1 MEEMK
6 VFRSERLS
14 EFLHEL
20 NQLPRDYE
28 WALQK
33 VTRLE
38 KLTQDYLH
46 MLELSELSYHE
57 KAGIAEKMKEC
68 RIDRRTAKDVT
79 AVLEPITE
87 FLNGERGK
95 LLVSQLQ
102 QVLGKMRKA
111 EKQIEQRTYTPKVL
125 SKDDFEAK
133 HFGHP
138 HIDSEVQQYEEGP

>member
-6 VFRSERLS
+6 VFQSDRLS
-14 EFLHEL
+14 EFLRKL
-20 NQLPRDYE
+20 NQLPSDYE

-57 KAGIAEKMKEC
+57 KAGIAEKLKEC
-68 RIDRRTAKDVT
+68 RIERRAAKDMT

-95 LLVSQLQ
+95 LLVGQLQ

-125 SKDDFEAK
+125 SKDDFAVGHYGNPCVDGEARQCE
-133 HFGHP
+133 
-138 HIDSEVQQYEEGP
+138 EVP